1 MSAPKFVH
9 CNSLLTQKPKCSFRN
24 IKIWLHYSPI
34 WYHLLANNAKPLILP
49 VYSPKAHNP
58 LDTLAFG
65 LFLELALLFS
75 PQSFPLVPSPVKGSL
90 QIFKSWLISQAFPDY
105 LSRLVTLITF
115 FLIAFIHCIYP
126 SPNLLIL
133 ALIVSLKRTEAA
145 QEQGHRSSFSKFLNV
160 KTCGRC
166 STNAHRMDG

>member
-115 FLIAFIHCIYP
+115 FFNCFYSLHLSLSEFINFGPYCIT
-126 SPNLLIL
+126 
-133 ALIVSLKRTEAA
+133 KEK
-145 QEQGHRSSFSKFLNV
+145 RSSTRIGTSFQLQ
-160 KTCGRC
+160 
-166 STNAHRMDG
+166 